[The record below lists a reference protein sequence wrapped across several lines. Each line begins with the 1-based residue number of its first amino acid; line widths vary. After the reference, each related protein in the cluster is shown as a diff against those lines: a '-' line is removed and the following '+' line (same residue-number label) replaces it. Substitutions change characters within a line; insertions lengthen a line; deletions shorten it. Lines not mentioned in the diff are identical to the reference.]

1 MKKEKFRHPRKV
13 SDIKTLIA
21 DCFGCTNIMNFKE
34 KWLKKTVGFVENY
47 GLKSFKKSQIL
58 NHL

>member
-1 MKKEKFRHPRKV
+1 MKKEKFRHLRKV

-47 GLKSFKKSQIL
+47 GLKSNL
-58 NHL
+58 